1 MGRPWCSAS
10 RQARKY
16 AVTLVHA
23 GWSRRLASASRFRP
37 EDEWLPA
44 PTRSCCGLC
53 ARFYV
58 HRATGA
64 RAARLYRGRDKTLLS
79 TGPGRRA
86 VVLVDQAGGMYLYPQ
101 GGVLVPRQ
109 TPRRP
114 PLVPGPSSTP
124 SLPWSITSA
133 IWRNASAASLLGSN
147 SKIDWPLIRASATFT
162 RCGTMVSLTSGP
174 Q

>member
-1 MGRPWCSAS
+1 M
-10 RQARKY
+10 
-16 AVTLVHA
+16 
-23 GWSRRLASASRFRP
+23 
-37 EDEWLPA
+37 
-44 PTRSCCGLC
+44 
-53 ARFYV
+53 
-58 HRATGA
+58 RA
-64 RAARLYRGRDKTLLS
+64 GRDAWLAPHVFGQKMNGCPHQRALAAVSAPASTFIEPQVLEQLDCNKTLLS

-174 Q
+174 QIRRSSSRAS